1 MSHASRK
8 FIAHGTRRLMGEIRV
23 EIVAVNPRTGARPE
37 AVVALADT
45 GATLT
50 VMPGEVL
57 DRLGIRR
64 LRRVALVLADGRRQE
79 REVGDAM
86 VALNGDSVPCR
97 VVFGEPGDAI
107 LLGLTALEQL
117 GLAVD
122 PAERR
127 LLPPDFLLYWR
138 SPACYVKVSGSE
150 RPDQCVRFQTR

>member
-1 MSHASRK
+1 
-8 FIAHGTRRLMGEIRV
+8 MGEIRV
-23 EIVAVNPRTGARPE
+23 EIVAVNPRTGARSE
-37 AVVALADT
+37 AMVALADT

-86 VALNGDSVPCR
+86 VTLNGDSVPCR
-97 VVFGEPGDAI
+97 VVFGEPGDAV

-122 PAERR
+122 PVQRR
-127 LLPPDFLLYWR
+127 LLPADFLLY
-138 SPACYVKVSGSE
+138 
-150 RPDQCVRFQTR
+150 